1 MESAFGSKI
10 IQSMLDTDYYTF
22 TMMQAVLHQNPDV
35 DVEYD
40 FIVRSDENL
49 VQYIPEVRRQLELL
63 AEMQMTEDQLRFLF
77 DKERRG
83 YLKPDFMRFMSL
95 FRFNG
100 RYVKVYEQ
108 GGQMAI
114 RVRGPWLHTI
124 TFEQPLLAMVSEI
137 RNRAV
142 YPEMG
147 MAKVREKLFAKIEN
161 LNLRASQ
168 KELSLLRVADFSTRR
183 RFSFEAQREVVDI
196 MRKCFPGVFLG
207 TSNVHLGQEF
217 NLPVIGTMAHQ
228 WLMAYQQ
235 LGRLRDS
242 QSAALEGWVKEY
254 RGDLG
259 IALTDCINSDFFFGE
274 VFDLYHSKL
283 FDGLRHD
290 SGCPFE
296 WGEKVIRHYEAKNI
310 DPMSKSVVF
319 SDSLNFDTCLE
330 LIRAFKD
337 RLRMSFGIGTNLGCD
352 IDGVKPLSIVMKL
365 VAVNDQPVIKFSD
378 DPVKVVCRDDSF
390 RAYAESVFNINKS
403 GE

>member
-1 MESAFGSKI
+1 MESAYGNTI

-22 TMMQAVLHQNPDV
+22 TMMQAVSHQHPDV

-40 FIVRSDENL
+40 FIVRSDESL

-63 AEMQMTEDQLRFLF
+63 SEMQMTDDQLRFLF
-77 DKERRG
+77 DKNMRG

-95 FRFNG
+95 FRFNS
-100 RYVKVYEQ
+100 RYVKVAEVD
-108 GGQMAI
+108 GQMSI

-124 TFEQPLLAMVSEI
+124 MFEQPLLAMVSEI

-142 YPEMG
+142 YPDVK
-147 MAKVREKLFAKIEN
+147 MANVREKLFNKIDNLGAK
-161 LNLRASQ
+161 ATQ

-207 TSNVHLGQEF
+207 TSNVHLGREF
-217 NLPVIGTMAHQ
+217 DLPVIGTMAHQ

-259 IALTDCINSDFFFGE
+259 VALTDCINSDFFFKE
-274 VFDLYHSKL
+274 FDLYFTKL

-290 SGCPFE
+290 SGCPFV
-296 WGEKVIRHYEAKNI
+296 WGEKVIRHYESKGI
-310 DPMSKSVVF
+310 DPASKGVVF

-330 LIRAFKD
+330 LIRAFQG
-337 RLRMSFGIGTNLGCD
+337 RLKMSFGIGTNLGCD
-352 IDGVKPLSIVMKL
+352 IEGVNPLSIVMKL
-365 VAVNDQPVIKFSD
+365 VAVNDQSVIKFSD
-378 DPVKVVCRDDSF
+378 DPIKVVCNSPSF
-390 RAYAESVFNINKS
+390 QEYAKNVFGIA
-403 GE
+403 